1 MADSELEARVK
12 AVVAT
17 ALDVPVDE
25 IRSYSSLIDDLHAE
39 SIDFIDIVFRLET
52 EFGITIAEDEI
63 WRGSFDGTDQA
74 AIAAGVERMRARMPE
89 FRWDRLPATITRA
102 ELPSLITVQ
111 TVVDYMRRQL
121 AISHGGASA

>member
-1 MADSELEARVK
+1 MTMPDSQIEARVK
-12 AVVAT
+12 AVVAN
-17 ALDVPVDE
+17 ALDVPLDE
-25 IRSYSSLIDDLHAE
+25 IRNSSSLIDDLHAE

-52 EFGITIAEDEI
+52 EFEMSIAEDEI
-63 WRGSFDGTDQA
+63 WRGSFEGTDQR
-74 AIAAGVERMRARMPE
+74 AIDAGVARMRERMPE

-121 AISHGGASA
+121 QKAASA